1 MAPLPMA
8 LLISSDQVLV
18 LGEWPTAAQLG
29 GAAAIVVGLFCIVAS
44 LAYDS
49 RADAPK
55 AAAVTEDAADAQAE
69 RELESPEE

>member
-1 MAPLPMA
+1 M
-8 LLISSDQVLV
+8 LV

-49 RADAPK
+49 HAGAPK
-55 AAAVTEDAADAQAE
+55 TAAVAEGAADVDAE
-69 RELESPEE
+69 RELESSEE